1 MPYLPNVMVF
11 HIVLLLTKELTLQ
24 REKLRQ
30 LAHDHEIYWFYH
42 VSYHPEAADL
52 IERWI
57 GLLKTRLQYQLGG
70 SNLLGWVRVLQKA
83 VYALNKFPIY
93 DMISPIARIH
103 GSRNQ
108 GVENTVVSLTTTRKI
123 FASCSCDLKFC
134 WPRSFGSRV
143 GNSCQ

>member
-70 SNLLGWVRVLQKA
+70 SSLEDWGRVLQKM
-83 VYALNKFPIY
+83 VYALDQHHVYDTICPIVK
-93 DMISPIARIH
+93 IH
-103 GSRNQ
+103 RSRYQ
-108 GVENTVVSLTTTRKI
+108 GGGKIVV
-123 FASCSCDLKFC
+123 SCSCDNKFC
-134 WPRSFGSRV
+134 
-143 GNSCQ
+143 